1 MNQASFAE
9 ATVPIGLLDGRD
21 RETLR
26 RPPHLDR
33 AEIVRRLAQ
42 IRDFGPLDTGTV
54 FVNVERMSSAQVG
67 CSVIAALDWLQDHP
81 GNDSVCEQLQIVA
94 VNLNRAAWCPSLRRG
109 ARCSPAASC
118 APRRS
123 RGCRSSTRF
132 SIQWR

>member
-9 ATVPIGLLDGRD
+9 ATVPIGLQDGRD

-54 FVNVERMSSAQVG
+54 FVNVEHMSSAQVG
-67 CSVIAALDWLQDHP
+67 CSVIAALGWLQDHP
-81 GNDSVCEQLQIVA
+81 GHESVSEQLQIVA
-94 VNLNRAAWCPSLRRG
+94 LNLKNLD
-109 ARCSPAASC
+109 
-118 APRRS
+118 
-123 RGCRSSTRF
+123 
-132 SIQWR
+132 